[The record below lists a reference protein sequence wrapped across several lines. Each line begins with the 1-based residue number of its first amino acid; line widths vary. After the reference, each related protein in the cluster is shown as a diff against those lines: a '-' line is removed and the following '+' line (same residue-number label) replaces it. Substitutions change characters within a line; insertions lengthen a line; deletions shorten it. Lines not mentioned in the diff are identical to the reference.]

1 MNKEQILE
9 LFYQNSSLLSTPKIL
24 SVFIIGV
31 AIGAVIFF
39 TYRLT
44 YTGTAY
50 NSRFNVSNMAIL
62 LITIVIMLMISSNIV
77 ISLGMV
83 GALSIVRFRTAIKD
97 PRDTVFI
104 FWSIVEGLCIGSL
117 NNKLALISTLI
128 IAVFIIAAT
137 WILPGSGKYLL
148 ILRTENAIITETDLR
163 EFLPED
169 IRACKLR
176 NLHRNGTINEMIY
189 EVRLKKGKDV
199 AVLKRLIDYKDIT
212 YINWLIESGE
222 TIG

>member
-9 LFYQNSSLLSTPKIL
+9 LFYQNSSLLSTPRLL
-24 SVFIIGV
+24 SIFIVGV
-31 AIGAVIFF
+31 IIGAVIFF

-50 NSRFNVSNMAIL
+50 NSRFNISNMAIL

-117 NNKLALISTLI
+117 NNKLAIISTLV
-128 IAVFIIAAT
+128 IAAFLIAAT
-137 WILPGSGKYLL
+137 WILPGPGKYLV
-148 ILRTENAIITETDLR
+148 ILRTENVILTEADLR
-163 EFLPED
+163 GLLSED

-176 NLHRNGTINEMIY
+176 NLHRNGTVIEMIY
-189 EVRLKKGKDV
+189 EVRLKKGKD
-199 AVLKRLIDYKDIT
+199 AAALKQLVDHKDIA
-212 YINWLIESGE
+212 YMNWLTESGD
-222 TIG
+222 TVG